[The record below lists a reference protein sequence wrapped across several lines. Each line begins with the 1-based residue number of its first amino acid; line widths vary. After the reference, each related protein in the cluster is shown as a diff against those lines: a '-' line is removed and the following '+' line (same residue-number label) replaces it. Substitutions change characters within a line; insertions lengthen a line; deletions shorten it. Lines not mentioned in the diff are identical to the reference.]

1 MNISAP
7 FIRRPVGTTL
17 LTLAVAIAGAIA
29 FVVLPVAPLPQV
41 DFPTISV
48 SAGLPGASAQI
59 MAASV
64 ATPLERQFSHI
75 AGITE
80 MTSSSQLG
88 STNVTLQFD
97 LSRNIDGAARDVQ
110 AAINAA
116 RTYLPANLPS
126 NPSYRKVNPA
136 DSPIM
141 IISMTSDKYPPTKL
155 YDLASTILEQKLSQI
170 QGVGQVSAGGGAAPS
185 VRVEVNPTKL
195 ESFGLTLGSVQS
207 VLSLQNSHSP
217 RGQLADN
224 GVSEDILTNDQIS
237 TAADY
242 RPLIVGYH
250 NGEAIKLSDV
260 ADVEDSTQNL
270 RSAGYIDGT
279 KGVVLI
285 IFRQPGANIIETVDR
300 VKAQLPFLEAVLP
313 SGIKTTVDMDRTV
326 TIKASVNTVYRTL
339 IGSICLVILV
349 VFLFLRSPRAT
360 LIPFAAVPVSL
371 IGTFAAMYM
380 FGYTLDNLS
389 LMALVV
395 ATGFVVDDA
404 IVVMENITRHIE
416 AGIEPFA
423 AAMQGAR
430 EIGFTVFSI
439 SMSLIAVFI
448 PILLMAG
455 IIGRLFR
462 EFAVTLATAIV
473 ISMIISLTTTPC
485 MCAHVLKA
493 RQEGE
498 KHNWLYRA
506 DERVLNGMVSIY
518 RRSLVWV
525 LDNPGLM
532 LVVLLLTIAL
542 NGLILLRIPTGFF
555 PQQDTGVIIGQLLG
569 PQDASFNFMN
579 FSSVSLVN
587 VVKSDPAVAHV
598 LSYTGNGNSGFMF
611 IALKPLPSGFSALL
625 GRSCKEGPNCDVRQ
639 TSAMDVINRLRPRM
653 NRLPVAT
660 ATLQPAQDIRIG
672 GRGGGAQFQ
681 YTIQSDSIA
690 DLAKWGPILYRNMQ
704 KLPDLTDVISDQQNG
719 GLEELLNY
727 DRVTAARLGQTPQ
740 SLNSSLCSAFC
751 QSEVSVIYTQLNQYY
766 VVMEVAPQYW
776 QDPSGLK
783 NIYFSP
789 SKSSSGAG
797 LNRVSPLL
805 STVKM
810 SSNTTPLQVN
820 HTSSFPSATV
830 SFNMRTG
837 ASLSDAVTEVTKME
851 QQLGM
856 PGTVRGFFAG
866 TAQAYQQSISTLPIL
881 VATALLSVF
890 IVLGILYESLVHPLT
905 IISTVFSASAG
916 AMLALM
922 LFHIDLNMISIIGI
936 ILLIGIVKKNAILMI
951 DFALQAERLEGKTTR
966 EAIFQAC
973 LLRFRPIMMTTM
985 CAICGALPLA
995 FGTGTGSEL
1004 RKPLGITIVGGLVLS
1019 QLLTLYTTPVVY
1031 LLMDRLRLRALG
1043 RTHDT
1048 LPPTAEEAVS

>member
-141 IISMTSDKYPPTKL
+141 IISLTSDKYPPTKL

-690 DLAKWGPILYRNMQ
+690 DLAKWGPIL
-704 KLPDLTDVISDQQNG
+704 LPK
-719 GLEELLNY
+719 Y
-727 DRVTAARLGQTPQ
+727 A
-740 SLNSSLCSAFC
+740 
-751 QSEVSVIYTQLNQYY
+751 
-766 VVMEVAPQYW
+766 
-776 QDPSGLK
+776 K
-783 NIYFSP
+783 
-789 SKSSSGAG
+789 
-797 LNRVSPLL
+797 
-805 STVKM
+805 
-810 SSNTTPLQVN
+810 
-820 HTSSFPSATV
+820 TS
-830 SFNMRTG
+830 
-837 ASLSDAVTEVTKME
+837 
-851 QQLGM
+851 
-856 PGTVRGFFAG
+856 
-866 TAQAYQQSISTLPIL
+866 
-881 VATALLSVF
+881 
-890 IVLGILYESLVHPLT
+890 
-905 IISTVFSASAG
+905 
-916 AMLALM
+916 
-922 LFHIDLNMISIIGI
+922 
-936 ILLIGIVKKNAILMI
+936 
-951 DFALQAERLEGKTTR
+951 
-966 EAIFQAC
+966 
-973 LLRFRPIMMTTM
+973 
-985 CAICGALPLA
+985 
-995 FGTGTGSEL
+995 
-1004 RKPLGITIVGGLVLS
+1004 
-1019 QLLTLYTTPVVY
+1019 
-1031 LLMDRLRLRALG
+1031 
-1043 RTHDT
+1043 
-1048 LPPTAEEAVS
+1048 

>member
-1 MNISAP
+1 MNLSAP

-41 DFPTISV
+41 DFPTINV
-48 SAGLPGASAQI
+48 NAGLPGASAQI

-75 AGITE
+75 AGVSE

-141 IISMTSDKYPPTKL
+141 IISLTSDKYPPTKL

-250 NGEAIKLSDV
+250 NGEAIKLSDM

-423 AAMQGAR
+423 AAMKGAQ

-555 PQQDTGVIIGQLLG
+555 PQQDTGVIIGQ
-569 PQDASFNFMN
+569 
-579 FSSVSLVN
+579 V
-587 VVKSDPAVAHV
+587 
-598 LSYTGNGNSGFMF
+598 
-611 IALKPLPSGFSALL
+611 
-625 GRSCKEGPNCDVRQ
+625 
-639 TSAMDVINRLRPRM
+639 
-653 NRLPVAT
+653 
-660 ATLQPAQDIRIG
+660 
-672 GRGGGAQFQ
+672 
-681 YTIQSDSIA
+681 
-690 DLAKWGPILYRNMQ
+690 
-704 KLPDLTDVISDQQNG
+704 
-719 GLEELLNY
+719 
-727 DRVTAARLGQTPQ
+727 
-740 SLNSSLCSAFC
+740 
-751 QSEVSVIYTQLNQYY
+751 
-766 VVMEVAPQYW
+766 
-776 QDPSGLK
+776 
-783 NIYFSP
+783 
-789 SKSSSGAG
+789 
-797 LNRVSPLL
+797 
-805 STVKM
+805 
-810 SSNTTPLQVN
+810 
-820 HTSSFPSATV
+820 
-830 SFNMRTG
+830 
-837 ASLSDAVTEVTKME
+837 
-851 QQLGM
+851 
-856 PGTVRGFFAG
+856 
-866 TAQAYQQSISTLPIL
+866 
-881 VATALLSVF
+881 
-890 IVLGILYESLVHPLT
+890 
-905 IISTVFSASAG
+905 AG
-916 AMLALM
+916 AAGCFL
-922 LFHIDLNMISIIGI
+922 
-936 ILLIGIVKKNAILMI
+936 
-951 DFALQAERLEGKTTR
+951 
-966 EAIFQAC
+966 
-973 LLRFRPIMMTTM
+973 
-985 CAICGALPLA
+985 
-995 FGTGTGSEL
+995 
-1004 RKPLGITIVGGLVLS
+1004 
-1019 QLLTLYTTPVVY
+1019 
-1031 LLMDRLRLRALG
+1031 
-1043 RTHDT
+1043 
-1048 LPPTAEEAVS
+1048 